1 MNKSDGKYQ
10 EIARGRI
17 NEKRCIV
24 VSKRNDGGITVAQ
37 QLESHERDHVTSV
50 FLKGAFHVDG
60 INGLQ
65 EIRDVMNVA
74 IKVLSEEDL
83 KEASEDD
90 WEDEL
95 AESSDDRQRG

>member
-1 MNKSDGKYQ
+1 MNKSGGKYQ

-17 NEKRCIV
+17 SEKRCIV
-24 VSKRNDGGITVAQ
+24 VSKRNDGSITVAQ
-37 QLESHERDHVTSV
+37 QLESHEGDHVTCV

-60 INGLQ
+60 IEGLQ

-74 IKVLSEEDL
+74 IKALAEVDPEEDG
-83 KEASEDD
+83 EDH

-95 AESSDDRQRG
+95 AESWDEVPVN

>member
-1 MNKSDGKYQ
+1 MNKSGGKYQ

-37 QLESHERDHVTSV
+37 QLESHEGDHVTSV

-60 INGLQ
+60 IGGLQ

-83 KEASEDD
+83 KEASEDH
-90 WEDEL
+90 WEDEIGR
-95 AESSDDRQRG
+95 AHV

>member
-1 MNKSDGKYQ
+1 MNKSGGKYQ

-24 VSKRNDGGITVAQ
+24 VSERNDGGITVAQ
-37 QLESHERDHVTSV
+37 QLESHEGDHVTSV

-83 KEASEDD
+83 KEASEDH

-95 AESSDDRQRG
+95 AESWDDGQPG